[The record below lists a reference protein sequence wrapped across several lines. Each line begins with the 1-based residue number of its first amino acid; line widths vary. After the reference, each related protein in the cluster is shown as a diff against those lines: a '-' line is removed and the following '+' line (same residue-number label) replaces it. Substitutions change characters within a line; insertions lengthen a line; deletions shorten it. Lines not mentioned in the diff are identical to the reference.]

1 MITSIIANAIFKW
14 LFIGVKEVVVLQITC
29 EPASIITNVS
39 PVRLF
44 FSVNMFLHPQS
55 SQLFTITITIN
66 ITPLCIWFIVHCEVW
81 DYVPLQILLFLKKNH
96 KYYTLHGFFHGEQ
109 IYVSSNNRTVCN
121 THNHKHHICTAF
133 PRCEL
138 MLTVQLFLGLCL
150 FKLLDFLQFA

>member
-1 MITSIIANAIFKW
+1 MIISIIANAIFMA
-14 LFIGVKEVVVLQITC
+14 FIGVKEVVVLQITC

-39 PVRLF
+39 PVTLF
-44 FSVNMFLHPQS
+44 FSVNKFMHPQS
-55 SQLFTITITIN
+55 SQLFTSITIN
-66 ITPLCIWFIVHCEVW
+66 ITPLCIQFIVHCEVR
-81 DYVPLQILLFLKKNH
+81 DFVPLQILLFLKKNH

-138 MLTVQLFLGLCL
+138 VLTVQLFLGLCL